1 MKNKTRCL
9 KNIFIGFIIILIDIG
24 FTGCQIFFTVPN
36 DADKIPLLTQGDKL
50 IFKSDSTVNY
60 FNVEI
65 AEVCGSYEGES
76 EYRHDI
82 YTTKCVQINTDS
94 AFIFETIIRKDV
106 YCLTIKG
113 THTFY
118 EDISVHYM
126 SDSLQI
132 GDYLLTN
139 LYKSIESNF
148 RLILD
153 SGIRIIAF
161 KYSLKYG
168 IVEYEL
174 SNGETFRLHESCI
187 ENMNEII
194 K

>member
-1 MKNKTRCL
+1 MKNKSRCL
-9 KNIFIGFIIILIDIG
+9 KKIFDVFIIILIVIG
-24 FTGCQIFFTVPN
+24 FTGCVFFSSVPV
-36 DADKIPLLTQGDKL
+36 DPDRIPLLTKGDKL
-50 IFKSDSTVNY
+50 IFTSDSTVNY
-60 FNVEI
+60 FNVEM
-65 AEVCGSYEGES
+65 AGVSGSYEGES
-76 EYRHDI
+76 GYTNDI
-82 YTTKCVQINTDS
+82 YTTKCVQTNTDS
-94 AFIFETIIRKDV
+94 AFIFQAIIREDV
-106 YCLTIKG
+106 YWLTIKG

-139 LYKSIESNF
+139 LYKSVESNF

-168 IVEYEL
+168 VVEYEL
-174 SNGETFRLHESCI
+174 SNGETFRLHESYI
-187 ENMNEII
+187 EKMNKKI